1 MRPASLS
8 LDVARPAASTAT
20 ARSGSSATKGTSR
33 ALWQVVTSRPAQSRQ
48 VACQG
53 FLSGLFGAPGST
65 LSSKEDTAGA
75 GPGEDW
81 SLENLDEV
89 LLTELQRDDGST
101 GYVVYRNGSVV
112 DAVELENL
120 CDKVGWPRRP
130 HNKVQAALANSFL
143 VATLTLEDE
152 PPASSSSSD
161 ASSSSNSGSSNGGSS
176 SGGNGRDS
184 RRGRLIGLAR
194 CTSDGAFNAT
204 LWDILVD
211 PEFQGRGLG
220 KALVEGVTR
229 TLLRREITNIT
240 LFADGAVV
248 DFYTQL
254 GYAADP
260 EGIKGM
266 FWDPRY

>member
-1 MRPASLS
+1 
-8 LDVARPAASTAT
+8 
-20 ARSGSSATKGTSR
+20 
-33 ALWQVVTSRPAQSRQ
+33 
-48 VACQG
+48 
-53 FLSGLFGAPGST
+53 

-211 PEFQGRGLG
+211 PEFQGRVSLAGCCIAATHTASPCSTCCCCTSLSWLTWPCPPVG
-220 KALVEGVTR
+220 TCILLCIAAKQTALCAHRG
-229 TLLRREITNIT
+229 RRCR
-240 LFADGAVV
+240 AWA
-248 DFYTQL
+248 
-254 GYAADP
+254 
-260 EGIKGM
+260 
-266 FWDPRY
+266 RH